1 MKKRILRC
9 FFAVLLVGIFG
20 INLETTSAAAPSN
33 TIGWK
38 LQSFTAAG
46 SNIWKNYLVPF
57 ADLVKERSQGRLD
70 ITLYPPGAIVSSP
83 EVTKAVGSG
92 VVEAGLTSPGYDGG
106 IIPESYILAG
116 LPFAF
121 SDALQQL
128 DFWYAYKGG
137 TPFQMVTEAYK
148 LKGIIPISLLSFED
162 PMVIMTQFPV
172 SQVSDFQGK
181 KIRCTGAHAE
191 AVRALGATPISLP
204 ITDVYTSLQTKV
216 IDGHFMALSGLED
229 FGWKDVVKYVV
240 KPEWMQNSP
249 SLLEVNSDAWNKLP
263 DDLKKIVMD
272 TAREVDIKN
281 LIPACKDKD
290 ASVAK
295 TIATAGIKIQTLTG
309 AEAVKFRADTV
320 ALWSQAE
327 GRSPA
332 NGQLV
337 KMLKDYLTDK
347 GINYP
352 GK

>member
-1 MKKRILRC
+1 MRRTILCC
-9 FFAVLLVGIFG
+9 FLTVVILSSITGAS
-20 INLETTSAAAPSN
+20 SALAAQPVS
-33 TIGWK
+33 WK
-38 LQSFTAAG
+38 LQSFTASG
-46 SNIWKNYLVPF
+46 SNLWRNYLVPF
-57 ADLVKERSQGRLD
+57 AALVKERSQGRLD
-70 ITLYPPGAIVSSP
+70 ITLYPPGTIVSSP

-92 VVEAGLTSPGYDGG
+92 VVESGLTSPGYDGG
-106 IIPESYILAG
+106 IIPESYILTG

-128 DFWYAYKGG
+128 DFWYTYEGG
-137 TPFQMVTEAYK
+137 IAFRVVSDAYK
-148 LKGIIPISLLSFED
+148 LKGIVPISLLSFED

-172 SQVSDFQGK
+172 SRGSDFQGK

-191 AVRALGATPISLP
+191 AVKALGATPVSLP
-204 ITDVYTSLQTKV
+204 ITEVYTSLQTRV

-249 SLLEVNSDAWNKLP
+249 SLLEVNSAAWDKLP
-263 DDLKKIVMD
+263 DDLKKILME
-272 TAREVDIKN
+272 TAREVNIKS
-281 LIPACKDKD
+281 LIPACKD
-290 ASVAK
+290 AYAGIEK
-295 TIATAGIKIQTLTG
+295 TINKAGIKIQTLTG
-309 AEAVKFRADTV
+309 DEAVKYRVATA

-332 NGQLV
+332 NARLV
-337 KMLKDYLTDK
+337 KMLKEYLTGK